1 MDATVYDLETRI
13 EHTHWWFVG
22 RRRLLARAIEAL
34 DLPREA
40 RILDV
45 GSGTG
50 SNLRLLG
57 ELGFCN
63 YLGVDASEISVRHCA
78 SKGLGEVMLGDAC
91 ALELAADSVDLV
103 MATDI
108 VEHVEDDVGA
118 LREIRRVLRPGRH
131 AIVTVP
137 AFPSL
142 WSLHDEIVHHK
153 RRYRR
158 GELERR
164 IDEAGLELCAGFYF
178 NYLLFVPIWL
188 ARQTF
193 RLLGLGVENENE
205 VNSPLINSGLERIF
219 SLDVWSAPFI
229 RPPFGV
235 TYYALLR
242 CP

>member
-1 MDATVYDLETRI
+1 MDAYAYDLETRI
-13 EHTHWWFVG
+13 ESTHWWLVG
-22 RRRLLARAIEAL
+22 RRRFLARAIEAVA
-34 DLPREA
+34 LPREA
-40 RILDV
+40 RVLDV

-50 SNLRLLG
+50 SNLRLLR
-57 ELGFCN
+57 ELGFID
-63 YLGVDASEISVRHCA
+63 YRGVDASELAVSYCA
-78 SKGLGEVMLGDAC
+78 EKGLGHVDLGDVC
-91 ALELAADSVDLV
+91 ALETADASMDLV

-108 VEHVEDDVGA
+108 IEHVDDDTAA

-142 WSLHDEIVHHK
+142 WSRHDESAHHK

-164 IDEAGLELCAGFYF
+164 IADAGLVLRRGFYF

-193 RLLGLGVENENE
+193 RLLGIEVENENE
-205 VNSPLINSGLERIF
+205 VNSRALNAALAWIF
-219 SLDVWSAPFI
+219 GLDVVSAPLL

-235 TYYALLR
+235 TYYALLQKR
-242 CP
+242 